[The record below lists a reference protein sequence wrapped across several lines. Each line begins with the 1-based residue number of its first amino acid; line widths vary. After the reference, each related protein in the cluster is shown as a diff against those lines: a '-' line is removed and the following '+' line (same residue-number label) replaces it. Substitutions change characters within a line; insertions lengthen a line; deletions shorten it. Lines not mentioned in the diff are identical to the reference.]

1 MAGLML
7 LAAAACAGEP
17 APTTPTATPHPT
29 DDSFPPTA
37 TPAPTATPHP
47 TDDPPP
53 TPHGDPAPT
62 ATPRPAPTPT
72 PAPTATPRP
81 TPTPTPVPTATPR
94 PTPTL
99 TPATTPTPTAVPR
112 AALDA
117 VVGRWEGVNEVGDRT
132 LDFVIRLELAD
143 GAALAGEMDIPA
155 QYSDGLPLSN
165 LSFADGRLHFEL
177 EIPGITAV
185 WDGALQDGIVRG
197 QWRQGGLSGAFSL
210 RPSPAAAEQPAQ
222 PYRELEITFTSGGV
236 ILAGTLTLPAAPGP
250 HPAVVLISGSGDQG
264 RDSDFFGLRFFA
276 VIADHLTRQGIATL
290 RFDDRGVGGS
300 GGDGLQTTIDDRI
313 GDVAAAVAWLRQRP
327 ELDAARIGLAGHSEG
342 GMIAPAAAVQAGG
355 VAAVALLAGVA
366 TTGETLLRE
375 QLPLLMQADGASPEA
390 IAESQRQQAV
400 TLHAIATG
408 EGWDAVEDNIRRTLA
423 QALDGLTAEQRSA
436 ITDRQAY
443 LDNLTAV
450 QMRTA
455 QSPWFQSLMRYD
467 PGPALA
473 QLTAPTLALFG
484 GRDTQVPAESN
495 AAALRA
501 ALQTAG
507 HPDFDIVTL
516 AQANHLFQLAETGGI
531 SEYALL
537 DKEFIPGFLD
547 TLAGWLT
554 ARLNP

>member
-1 MAGLML
+1 MAAGLL

-29 DDSFPPTA
+29 DDWWPLTAIPTPTATPHPTPTA
-37 TPAPTATPHP
+37 TPAPTATPRP
-47 TDDPPP
+47 T
-53 TPHGDPAPT
+53 
-62 ATPRPAPTPT
+62 PTPT

-81 TPTPTPVPTATPR
+81 TPTPTPA
-94 PTPTL
+94 PTPT
-99 TPATTPTPTAVPR
+99 PVPG
-112 AALDA
+112 AALAA

-132 LDFVIRLELAD
+132 LDFVLRLELAD

-155 QYSDGLPLSN
+155 QYSYELPLSN

-185 WDGALQDGIVRG
+185 WEGELQGGVVRG
-197 QWRQGGLSGAFSL
+197 QWRQGGLSGGFSM
-210 RPSPAAAEQPAQ
+210 RPSPAAERPAQ
-222 PYRELEITFTSGGV
+222 PYRELEVTFASGGV

-276 VIADHLTRQGIATL
+276 IIADHLTRQGIATL
-290 RFDDRGVGGS
+290 RFDDRGVGDS
-300 GGDGLQTTIDDRI
+300 GGDGLQTTIADRI

-327 ELDAARIGLAGHSEG
+327 ELDAARLGLVGHSEG
-342 GMIAPAAAVQAGG
+342 GMIAPAAVVQAGG

-408 EGWDAVEDNIRRTLA
+408 EGWEAVEDNIRRTLA
-423 QALDGLTAEQRSA
+423 QALDALTEEQRSA

-443 LDNLTAV
+443 LDNLTAM
-450 QMRTA
+450 QMQTA

-516 AQANHLFQLAETGGI
+516 TQANHLFQLAETGGI
-531 SEYALL
+531 SEYAQL

>member
-7 LAAAACAGEP
+7 LAAAACVIESTP
-17 APTTPTATPHPT
+17 AAPTATPHPT
-29 DDSFPPTA
+29 DDWFPLTA

-53 TPHGDPAPT
+53 TPTATPPPT

-72 PAPTATPRP
+72 PIPTATPRP
-81 TPTPTPVPTATPR
+81 TPTSTPAPTPTPR
-94 PTPTL
+94 PTPTP
-99 TPATTPTPTAVPR
+99 TPAPTPTPTPVPG
-112 AALDA
+112 AALAA
-117 VVGRWEGVNEVGDRT
+117 VVGSWEGVNEVGDRT
-132 LDFVIRLELAD
+132 LDFVLRLELAD

-155 QYSDGLPLSN
+155 QYSYDMPLSN

-185 WDGALQDGIVRG
+185 WDGELLDGVVRG
-197 QWRQGGLSGAFSL
+197 QWRQGGLSGAFSM
-210 RPSPAAAEQPAQ
+210 RPSTIAAEQPAQ
-222 PYRELEITFTSGGV
+222 PYRELEVTFNSGGV

-313 GDVAAAVAWLRQRP
+313 GDVTAAVAWLRQRP
-327 ELDAARIGLAGHSEG
+327 ELDAARIGLVGHSEG
-342 GMIAPAAAVQAGG
+342 GMIAPAAAGPADG

-375 QLPLLMQADGASPEA
+375 QLPLIMQADGASPEA
-390 IAESQRQQAV
+390 IAESQRQQAD
-400 TLHAIATG
+400 TLQAIFTG
-408 EGWDAVEDNIRRTLA
+408 EGWDLVEDNIRRTLA
-423 QALDGLTAEQRSA
+423 QALDGLTAEQLSA
-436 ITDRQAY
+436 ITDREAY
-443 LDNLTAV
+443 LDNLTAM
-450 QMRTA
+450 QMQTA
-455 QSPWFQSLMRYD
+455 QSPWFQSLLRYD

-495 AAALRA
+495 AAVLRG
-501 ALQTAG
+501 ALQAAG
-507 HPDFDIVTL
+507 NPDFDIITL
-516 AQANHLFQLAETGGI
+516 AQANHLFQLANTGGI
-531 SEYALL
+531 SEYAQL

-547 TLAGWLT
+547 TLAGWLV

>member
-1 MAGLML
+1 MAAGLL
-7 LAAAACAGEP
+7 LAAAACVIELTPTAP
-17 APTTPTATPHPT
+17 AATPVPTATPSP
-29 DDSFPPTA
+29 
-37 TPAPTATPHP
+37 PTATPHP

-53 TPHGDPAPT
+53 TATRLPT
-62 ATPRPAPTPT
+62 ATPRPTPT
-72 PAPTATPRP
+72 ATPVPTATPRP
-81 TPTPTPVPTATPR
+81 TPTPTPAPTSTPVPG
-94 PTPTL
+94 
-99 TPATTPTPTAVPR
+99 
-112 AALDA
+112 AALAA

-132 LDFVIRLELAD
+132 LDFVLRLELAD

-155 QYSDGLPLSN
+155 QYSYELPLSN

-185 WDGALQDGIVRG
+185 WEGELQDGVVRG

-210 RPSPAAAEQPAQ
+210 RPSPAAAERPAQ
-222 PYRELEITFTSGGV
+222 PYRELEITFASGGV

-290 RFDDRGVGGS
+290 RFDDRGVGDS
-300 GGDGLQTTIDDRI
+300 GGDGLQTTIADRI
-313 GDVAAAVAWLRQRP
+313 GDVRAAVEWLRQRP
-327 ELDAARIGLAGHSEG
+327 ELDAARIGLVGHSEG
-342 GMIAPAAAVQAGG
+342 GMIAPEAAIQTGG

-408 EGWDAVEDNIRRTLA
+408 EGWEAVEDNIRRTLA
-423 QALDGLTAEQRSA
+423 QALDGLTEEQRSA
-436 ITDRQAY
+436 ITDRAAY
-443 LDNLTAV
+443 LDNLTAM
-450 QMRTA
+450 QMQTA

-473 QLTAPTLALFG
+473 QLTAPTLALFC

-501 ALQTAG
+501 ALHTAG
-507 HPDFDIVTL
+507 HPDFELITL
-516 AQANHLFQLAETGGI
+516 TQANHLFQLAETGGI
-531 SEYALL
+531 SEYAQL